1 MNIPTNPITSETV
14 AATALAL
21 LRPRLWI
28 NKTAGFRPME
38 KKSEIIIKTKTW
50 LAEANAR
57 SSVMA
62 IIAPDAATN
71 PK

>member
-1 MNIPTNPITSETV
+1 M
-14 AATALAL
+14 A
-21 LRPRLWI
+21 
-28 NKTAGFRPME
+28 
-38 KKSEIIIKTKTW
+38 KKSEIIIRTKTW

-57 SSVMA
+57 RSVMA